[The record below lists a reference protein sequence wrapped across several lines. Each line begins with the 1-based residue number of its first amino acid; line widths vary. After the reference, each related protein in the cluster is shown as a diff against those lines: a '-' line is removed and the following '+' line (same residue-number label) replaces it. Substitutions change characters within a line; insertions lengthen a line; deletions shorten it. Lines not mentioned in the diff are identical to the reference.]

1 MKHANNMREKV
12 ARDDNAE
19 ASAKKAAEEKR
30 GTAHLGNKND
40 SIVIGKG
47 VANAGVGGDR
57 MVRPVERMAPCE
69 SSKED
74 IAPENSAEGSGAGQK
89 KVGGNKSTW
98 IKGSSESKKM
108 GGSHNVK
115 AKL

>member
-12 ARDDNAE
+12 TRTDNAE

-30 GTAHLGNKND
+30 VTAHLDNRND
-40 SIVIGKG
+40 RIEIGKG
-47 VANAGVGGDR
+47 VANAGVGGNR
-57 MVRPVERMAPCE
+57 MVGPVERTAPFEGTKGSDEPE
-69 SSKED
+69 STEE
-74 IAPENSAEGSGAGQK
+74 AATGK
-89 KVGGNKSTW
+89 KSHKSTW

-108 GGSHNVK
+108 GGSQNVK